1 MATIYNP
8 TTVAAPLGRYSHGV
22 EVPAGARWLYISGQ
36 VGMQPDGT
44 LAQGI
49 ETQAAQ
55 AWANLVAILAAADM
69 SLADVVKV
77 TSFLTHPDYAQAYR
91 DARDRLEWSHN
102 PASTL
107 LIVAGLASPAMLI
120 EIEAVAAK
128 A

>member
-8 TTVAAPLGRYSHGV
+8 SSVAPPLGRYSHGV

-36 VGMQPDGT
+36 VGIQPDAT
-44 LAQGI
+44 LADGI
-49 ETQAAQ
+49 EAQAAQ
-55 AWANLVAILAAADM
+55 AWANLVAILEAAEM

-77 TSFLTHPDYAQAYR
+77 TSFLTHPDYIQAYR
-91 DARDRLEWSHN
+91 DARDRLEWSQN

-107 LIVAGLASPAMLI
+107 LIVAGLARPAMLI
-120 EIEAVAAK
+120 EIEAIAAK

>member
-8 TTVAAPLGRYSHGV
+8 TNVAPPLGRYNHGV
-22 EVPAGARWLYISGQ
+22 EVPAGARWLFISGQ
-36 VGMQPDGT
+36 VGIQPDGT
-44 LAQGI
+44 LAHGI
-49 ETQAAQ
+49 EAQAAQ
-55 AWANLVAILAAADM
+55 AWANLVAILGAAEM

-77 TSFLTHPDYAQAYR
+77 TSFLTHPDYAQPYR
-91 DARDRLEWSHN
+91 DARDQLEWPQN

-107 LIVAGLASPAMLI
+107 LIVAGLASQEMLI

>member
-1 MATIYNP
+1 MAP
-8 TTVAAPLGRYSHGV
+8 PLGRYNHGV
-22 EVPAGARWLYISGQ
+22 EVPAGARWIFISGQ
-36 VGMQPDGT
+36 VGIQPDGT
-44 LAQGI
+44 LAHGI
-49 ETQAAQ
+49 KAQAAQ
-55 AWANLVAILAAADM
+55 AWANLVAILGAAEM

-77 TSFLTHPDYAQAYR
+77 TSLLTHPDYAQPYR
-91 DARDRLEWSHN
+91 DARDHLEWPQN